1 MYSKIWCDGKSW
13 KFLETKHGLSER
25 NAKQNERARGSVSD
39 SFFFLSGEK
48 QPDSFFVSGEKQP
61 NSVGSAL
68 ASLWSRR
75 SCHDCRGRWCK
86 SWSGYGQFG
95 RLSFACM
102 QARKIQNRWLQKSC
116 PSARHFSHAYAV
128 CRCHRSPLKGLEE
141 GSWSHGASG
150 WRSCRWILPVLYER
164 MLM

>member
-48 QPDSFFVSGEKQP
+48 QP

-95 RLSFACM
+95 RLSSACM
-102 QARKIQNRWLQKSC
+102 QSIKIQNRWLQKSC
-116 PSARHFSHAYAV
+116 PGTSLMPTPSAGAIDRPWKDSRRARGV
-128 CRCHRSPLKGLEE
+128 C
-141 GSWSHGASG
+141 G
-150 WRSCRWILPVLYER
+150 WSCRLILPVLYQR
-164 MLM
+164 MLMSC